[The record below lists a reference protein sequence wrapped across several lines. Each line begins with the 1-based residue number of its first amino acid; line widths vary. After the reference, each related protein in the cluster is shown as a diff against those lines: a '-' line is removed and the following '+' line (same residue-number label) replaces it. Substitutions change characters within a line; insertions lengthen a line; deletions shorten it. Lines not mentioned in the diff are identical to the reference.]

1 MNIGGERYVY
11 PSLNYEHKLHCPNP
25 HLLLCT
31 VTYVFEKIRKIVL
44 KIFKNFGFFGQAG
57 HV

>member
-25 HLLLCT
+25 NYCCVPLLMFLRK
-31 VTYVFEKIRKIVL
+31 FEK
-44 KIFKNFGFFGQAG
+44 
-57 HV
+57 